1 MVAHS
6 ILSTV
11 KVQHLDN
18 YIDPEKQQKLSITD
32 IAQVVE
38 KNLDAVDFQKVMSD
52 KFISKAGGSSV
63 VIFIRKQKL
72 SKQPP
77 KHILCTESSNYYVVH
92 SNAFNSWI
100 KQEGEKPKK
109 VFSQNKNIAGIFI
122 SWQPA

>member
-1 MVAHS
+1 MVVHS

-18 YIDPEKQQKLSITD
+18 YIAPEKQQKLSITD

-38 KNLDAVDFQKVMSD
+38 KNLDAVDFQKVMGD

-63 VIFIRKQKL
+63 VIFVRKQKL

-77 KHILCTESSNYYVVH
+77 KHILCTESSNYYVIH
-92 SNAFNSWI
+92 SNVFNSWI
-100 KQEGEKPKK
+100 KEEQQPKK
-109 VFSQNKNIAGIFI
+109 VFSQNKNIAGMFT